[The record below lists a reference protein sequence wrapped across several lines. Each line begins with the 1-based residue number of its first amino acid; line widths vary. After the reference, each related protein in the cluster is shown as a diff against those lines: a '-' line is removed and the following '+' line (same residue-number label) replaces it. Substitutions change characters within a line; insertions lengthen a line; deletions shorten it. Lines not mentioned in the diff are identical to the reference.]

1 MKKNKTTKKDCK
13 TNQAALRRIE
23 KIRSQIASMD
33 LVCSG
38 SLIKRMKKCGKPNC
52 RCAKNPDAL
61 HGPYYEWSRPKDG
74 HLVHKIVSPD
84 QAKHLKVSI
93 QNYRK
98 LQTLLLKWK
107 EETMAILLQGQN
119 RKS

>member
-1 MKKNKTTKKDCK
+1 MKKIEIAKKE
-13 TNQAALRRIE
+13 NRAALRRIE
-23 KIRSQIASMD
+23 KIRRQIASID

-38 SLIKRMKKCGKPNC
+38 TLIKRMKKCGKPNC
-52 RCAKNPDAL
+52 RCATDPDAL
-61 HGPYYEWSRPKDG
+61 HGPYYEWSRPVNG

-84 QAKHLKVSI
+84 QAKHLRVAI
-93 QNYRK
+93 RNYRK

-107 EETMAILLQGQN
+107 EETMAILLKSQK